1 MRRRRAKVDVGAGY
15 PVQRLRL
22 LQDRLRQRRIEGG
35 DESGIIGNEE
45 RVVIVRRQQAVRI
58 EERDEVRIEIR
69 NEVRN
74 ENRNQGT
81 SQNGVEELRLNP
93 QMGKVRQ
100 FKQRADSM
108 LEEVFRS
115 LFEEIDTE

>member
-45 RVVIVRRQQAVRI
+45 RIVIVRRQQAVRI
-58 EERDEVRIEIR
+58 EERDEVRSEIR

-81 SQNGVEELRLNP
+81 SQNGVEELRLKIHRW
-93 QMGKVRQ
+93 GKSGSSSSGPTRCS
-100 FKQRADSM
+100 R
-108 LEEVFRS
+108 RS
-115 LFEEIDTE
+115 SGLS